1 MSEGCRQ
8 QVKEGAQL
16 MVCAFATPGIDS
28 LESHPSTMVHE
39 PSFRIWNTLGGLPT
53 DARPFKPLL
62 AHFTLGQLPTPL
74 VPPCTEA
81 KISASTPSQGPWFQS
96 PVP

>member
-1 MSEGCRQ
+1 M
-8 QVKEGAQL
+8 A
-16 MVCAFATPGIDS
+16 CAFATPGIDS

-62 AHFTLGQLPTPL
+62 AHFALGQLPTSP
-74 VPPCTEA
+74 VPPCTGSQNLCLNPFPGTVA
-81 KISASTPSQGPWFQS
+81 PISCTIKGKMVLCSSLRPC
-96 PVP
+96 